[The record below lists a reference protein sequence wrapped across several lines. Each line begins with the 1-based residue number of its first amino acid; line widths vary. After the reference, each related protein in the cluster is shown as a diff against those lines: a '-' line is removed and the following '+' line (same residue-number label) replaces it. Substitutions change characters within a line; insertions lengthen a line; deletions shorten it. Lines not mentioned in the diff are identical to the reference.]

1 MAASSSRD
9 RTGGVALRRRL
20 VVLLAIT
27 VLPFV
32 AFSVFK
38 AQDINHSLRA
48 EYQQGNLALAR
59 SVAFSIDDYV
69 LSTNESV

>member
-1 MAASSSRD
+1 
-9 RTGGVALRRRL
+9 